1 MGRLTLAIAF
11 IAFAALGTIPT
22 AEAGSSAATTGPP
35 TFPVEEVGAFAAQV
49 EQTLATNRAHVAL
62 VARVGVDPQDLPDG
76 VRYTH
81 VGFWVYS
88 DLTKPDGTRQRGYRA
103 HNLYQRADD
112 MDVSD
117 LVQDSPVQFFSGVAR
132 LEAAII
138 VPDAR
143 LQEKLARI
151 LTGPTYAKLH
161 NPAYSV
167 LSNPATDQ
175 FQNCT
180 EHMLNV
186 LMAAL
191 YDTDDMA
198 RIKSNIRA
206 HVRPQTIALDPFLRL
221 FGPAFTDGVSMADHG
236 ERIETTTFA
245 SLRDFM
251 ARYDLSQRVMR
262 VTGAGAGAL

>member
-1 MGRLTLAIAF
+1 MGCLKLIIGFLAVT
-11 IAFAALGTIPT
+11 ALGPVPV
-22 AEAGSSAATTGPP
+22 AQAGSSAAANGPP
-35 TFPVEEVGAFAAQV
+35 TFPIEDVRAFAAQV

-88 DLTKPDGTRQRGYRA
+88 DLTQPDGSRQRGYRA
-103 HNLYQRADD
+103 HNLYQRAGDLD
-112 MDVSD
+112 ISD
-117 LVQDSPVQFFSGVAR
+117 LVQDSPVEFFSGVAR

-143 LQEKLARI
+143 LQEKLARL
-151 LTGPTYAKLH
+151 LTGPAYAKLH

-167 LSNPATDQ
+167 LSNPATNQ

-180 EHMLNV
+180 EHILNI
-186 LMAAL
+186 LIAAL

-198 RIKSNIRA
+198 RIKGNIRA
-206 HVRPQTIALDPFLRL
+206 HVRPQTITLDPFLRL
-221 FGPAFTDGVSMADHG
+221 FGPAFTAGVSMADHG
-236 ERIETTTFA
+236 ERIETTSFA

-251 ARYDLSQRVMR
+251 ARYALSQQVIH
-262 VTGAGAGAL
+262 VTEAGAL